1 MNKITDFDK
10 DIRLLR
16 RRIDRLEN
24 QENLIAFYGSSTIR
38 LWVRMKED
46 LDPLNVINLG
56 FGGSNFDACI
66 YYFDHVFHGLHPEQI
81 VLYGGDNDLALDYDA
96 QTISDRFTSL
106 TEIIRSKYPYCY
118 LYGITIKP
126 SPHRE
131 DKLKTIRQANHLIK
145 QTVKQIGNASLID
158 TFTPLINTD
167 GTPRPELY
175 MADGLH
181 LNQQGYKLW
190 AEAVRKIVH

>member
-24 QENLIAFYGSSTIR
+24 QTDLIAFYGSSTIR
-38 LWVRMKED
+38 LWVKMKED
-46 LDPLNVINLG
+46 LAPLNVINLG

-66 YYFDHVFHGLHPEQI
+66 YYFDQVFQGLHPEQI

-96 QTISDRFTSL
+96 ATIANRFQSL
-106 TEIIRSKYPYCY
+106 TEVIRSKYPSCY

-131 DKLKTIRQANHLIK
+131 DKLPIVNEANHLIR
-145 QTVKQIGNASLID
+145 QIIRQIGNATMIDTYSSLIN
-158 TFTPLINTD
+158 PD
-167 GTPRPELY
+167 GTTRPELY

-181 LNQQGYKLW
+181 LNKEGYKLW
-190 AEAVRKIVH
+190 AEAIRNVVH